1 MVGTAVCMEG
11 GSEQMRE
18 HSKGMF
24 ESFSSPSTL
33 PHFLLLVFCSGLL
46 YAMMKIDIWS
56 FENRGG
62 VIFLSL
68 AMSYFLAALI
78 APSELGG
85 RILKVNHDGVG
96 ILNSSYWYRSLL
108 KLLPIILASGLF
120 STLIITQ
127 LGPENIKFVKLL
139 LAFLFVAMSIFQA
152 LSLNYGW
159 VIYSR
164 RNSRK
169 ARSSKDGRV
178 ILSTRILIC
187 IVLFIPLVWWFGF
200 EAGDPLEASIIDK
213 LYWIFFLVVASLL
226 MIISY
231 NRTRKIR
238 SSRGVDGRSLDR
250 LVLLIVITACW
261 HLLGAW
267 RRSPVVA
274 EKTTGSMMI
283 EEVILM
289 SATILLAVWSMAN
302 RGRKNDWKFFQGQS
316 AVFWGIGFGFA
327 YAGSISSLTA
337 LSEGSLL
344 TTTAIGHGLT
354 ALVMIGIIPITVS
367 WVGPA
372 IDDKGEG
379 YQEMASIT
387 NQKEGFQGE
396 IAMKIPD
403 RQVEEEEIELLD

>member
-1 MVGTAVCMEG
+1 MGH
-11 GSEQMRE
+11 GSEQMGE
-18 HSKGMF
+18 HPPGIF
-24 ESFSSPSTL
+24 RSFSSPSTL
-33 PHFLLLVFCSGLL
+33 PHFLLLVSCSGLL
-46 YAMMKIDIWS
+46 YAMMRIDIWS
-56 FENRGG
+56 FEDRGG
-62 VIFLSL
+62 AIFLSL
-68 AMSYFLAALI
+68 AMSYILAALI
-78 APSELGG
+78 APSELGI
-85 RILKVNHDGVG
+85 RMLRVSHDGVG
-96 ILNSSYWYRSLL
+96 ILNSAYWYKSLL
-108 KLLPIILASGLF
+108 KLIPIILASGLF
-120 STLIITQ
+120 SALIITQ
-127 LGPENIKFVKLL
+127 LGSENIKFVKLF
-139 LAFLFVAMSIFQA
+139 LAFLFVAMSVFQA

-164 RNSRK
+164 RISRK
-169 ARSSKDGRV
+169 VRPSKDGRI

-187 IVLFIPLVWWFGF
+187 IILFIPLVWWFGF
-200 EAGDPLEASIIDK
+200 QAGDPSEANIIDK
-213 LYWIFFLVVASLL
+213 LYWIFFLGVASLL

-250 LVLLIVITACW
+250 LVFLIVITACW

-289 SATILLAVWSMAN
+289 SASIFLAVWSMAN
-302 RGRKNDWKFFQGQS
+302 RGRKNDWKIFQGQS

-337 LSEGSLL
+337 LSEGTLL
-344 TTTAIGHGLT
+344 TTTAIGHGFT

-372 IDDKGEG
+372 IDGKVEG
-379 YQEMASIT
+379 DEEIT
-387 NQKEGFQGE
+387 SVSNPEEGLKR
-396 IAMKIPD
+396 KISMNFPD
-403 RQVEEEEIELLD
+403 EQIGEEIELLD

>member
-1 MVGTAVCMEG
+1 
-11 GSEQMRE
+11 
-18 HSKGMF
+18 F
-24 ESFSSPSTL
+24 E
-33 PHFLLLVFCSGLL
+33 
-46 YAMMKIDIWS
+46 D
-56 FENRGG
+56 RGG
-62 VIFLSL
+62 AIFLSL
-68 AMSYFLAALI
+68 AMSYILAALI
-78 APSELGG
+78 APSELGI
-85 RILKVNHDGVG
+85 RMLRVSHDGVG
-96 ILNSSYWYRSLL
+96 ILNSAYWYKSLL
-108 KLLPIILASGLF
+108 KLIPIILASGLF
-120 STLIITQ
+120 SALIITQ
-127 LGPENIKFVKLL
+127 LGSENIKFVKLF
-139 LAFLFVAMSIFQA
+139 LAFLFVAMSVFQA

-164 RNSRK
+164 RISRK
-169 ARSSKDGRV
+169 VRPSKDGRV

-187 IVLFIPLVWWFGF
+187 IILFIPLVWWFGF
-200 EAGDPLEASIIDK
+200 QAGDPSEANIIDK
-213 LYWIFFLVVASLL
+213 LYWIFFLGVASLL

-250 LVLLIVITACW
+250 LVFLIVITACW

-289 SATILLAVWSMAN
+289 SASIFLAVWSMAN
-302 RGRKNDWKFFQGQS
+302 RGRKNDWKIFQGQS

-337 LSEGSLL
+337 LSEGTLL
-344 TTTAIGHGLT
+344 TTTAIGHGFT

-372 IDDKGEG
+372 IDGKVEG
-379 YQEMASIT
+379 DEEIT
-387 NQKEGFQGE
+387 SVSNPEEGLKRK
-396 IAMKIPD
+396 ISMNIPD
-403 RQVEEEEIELLD
+403 EQIGEEIELLD